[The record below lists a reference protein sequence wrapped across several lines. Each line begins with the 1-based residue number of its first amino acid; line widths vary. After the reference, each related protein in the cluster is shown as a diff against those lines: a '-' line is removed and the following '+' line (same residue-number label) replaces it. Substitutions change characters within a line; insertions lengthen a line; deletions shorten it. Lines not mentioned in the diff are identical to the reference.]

1 MILSKL
7 QNSFG
12 KSSIKA
18 SKVFNS
24 LSLSGGWAKLAL
36 LQNLGCGSAGAVLQM
51 CQCAAG

>member
-7 QNSFG
+7 QTSFV
-12 KSSIKA
+12 KSSEKI
-18 SKVFNS
+18 SKVFNI

-36 LQNLGCGSAGAVLQM
+36 LQNLGCGSVGAVLQM